1 MKHLVATSLA
11 AVWHRWH
18 PSAFRSGSWYWLGA
32 VSLTLLWLVA
42 VPLAPDTGLTRSYW
56 HPVDAA
62 TEPVIDERIT
72 AIDLAFIDERNRPT
86 RNYRVRWHGVWF
98 SPRAERVD
106 FYAGADDG
114 VIVRV
119 DGDTVLERNP
129 ALGMHTVA
137 RTVELAAGAH
147 RLEIE
152 HWQDGGA
159 RSLNVQWAP
168 ARGSPALLSPT
179 RLFPEGPGALGYWL
193 QVAAVRL
200 PVLVLLVWATGVAVL
215 VGLTVWRAF
224 YRRVTSLS
232 PDERWRRLRT
242 VLFPALLGPSQLL
255 LFGPW
260 TVHDTNRTEFLVGF
274 WELAPGWV
282 WLIGPVVGALAGLGI
297 VMPAR
302 WFPRYVAG
310 LCAVGVLLWVQG
322 NLLLADYGL
331 LDGGGLDLTSHAW
344 RTPFEAGLW
353 VCVLM
358 LAVVFASVGG
368 RAAPVASGVLVAL
381 QAIVLLVPS
390 GRDATVP
397 GISGGLSDAA
407 QTVRWLPPPE
417 IYELSSTRNVIH
429 IVLDAFPIYT
439 FVDILDADRSAF
451 DRDWSGFTFFPDH
464 LGAFKSTTGAM
475 PAMLSGVAF
484 RNEMPF
490 AEFRA
495 RHPSVFHALGQHGY
509 RLRSLTAQFRDH
521 PSPSLPGAEAAIR
534 YDIPRPYGSYR
545 DYVDVAAAQL
555 LDLSLFRH
563 APHALKPGIY
573 RDQQWL
579 FQQRIASRRG
589 PEATAERPFGDV
601 RFLREFATRVTVG
614 DAAPVYTLVHVLT
627 PHVPVVTDADCNYGL
642 NKTPTP
648 KDYANQAR
656 CALSAIRALFDR
668 LRALDLYD
676 RSAIIVTSDHGE
688 DLFMPEDKHPMGGMR
703 SPAGVTLAKIEPFA
717 TPLLLVKPFAAQGPL
732 QTSYAPT
739 SITDIPATVLDLVD
753 FPNSLG
759 RGASVFRIDPD
770 APRHRT
776 YAHHSR
782 TPKSSPFYDA
792 LYVFS
797 VNGRGNDP
805 DAWSYHRS
813 VFGPTNDRSAQR
825 REFQIGLVAD
835 PDDTAHQFGTRV
847 YRTDGYAVFYAA
859 PEDSHVTFDVRRMP
873 TMATAQTVTVRV
885 DGDVVDQH
893 LLADDAWHTLSYP
906 VEARSEDSPFCIEL
920 LTSPVWYDATG
931 ESWGLMLRGNI

>member
-1 MKHLVATSLA
+1 MGTALMAIWRL
-11 AVWHRWH
+11 WYPR
-18 PSAFRSGSWYWLGA
+18 AFRSGAWYWLGA
-32 VSLTLLWLVA
+32 VSLTLFWLA
-42 VPLAPDTGLTRSYW
+42 ALGLAPDTGLTRSYW
-56 HPVDAA
+56 YPVDAA
-62 TEPVIDERIT
+62 TEPIIDERIT
-72 AIDLAFIDERNRPT
+72 AIDLAFIDEGDRAT

-114 VIVRV
+114 VILRV

-147 RLEIE
+147 RLEID

-168 ARGSPALLSPT
+168 AGGAPALLGPT
-179 RLFPEGPGALGYWL
+179 RLFPEDPGALGYWL
-193 QVAAVRL
+193 RVSAMQL

-215 VGLTVWRAF
+215 AVQTVWRAF

-242 VLFPALLGPSQLL
+242 VLFPASLGPSQLL

-260 TVHDTNRTEFLVGF
+260 TAHETNRTEFLVGF

-282 WLIGPVVGALAGLGI
+282 WLLGPVVGTLAGVSI

-302 WFPRYVAG
+302 WFPRYVSG
-310 LCAVGVLLWVQG
+310 LCAVGVLLWAQG

-331 LDGGGLDLTSHAW
+331 LDGGGLDLASHAW
-344 RTPFEAGLW
+344 RTPLETGLW
-353 VCVLM
+353 VGMLT
-358 LAVVFASVGG
+358 LAVGFASVVA

-381 QAIVLLVPS
+381 QAIVLLLPS
-390 GRDATVP
+390 GGDATVP
-397 GISGGLSDAA
+397 GIRGGLSNAA
-407 QTVRWLPPPE
+407 QTVGWLPPPE
-417 IYELSSTRNVIH
+417 IFKLSSTRNIIH
-429 IVLDAFPIYT
+429 IVLDAFPTYT
-439 FVDILDADRSAF
+439 FVDILNADRSAF

-464 LGAFKSTTGAM
+464 LGAYPYTTASM
-475 PAMLSGVAF
+475 PAMLSGVTF

-495 RHPSVFHALGQHGY
+495 SHPSVFHALGQQGY
-509 RLRSLTAQFRDH
+509 RLRSLTSQFRDH
-521 PSPSLPGAEAAIR
+521 PSLSLPGAEATIR

-545 DYVDVAAAQL
+545 EYVDVAAAQL

-579 FQQRIASRRG
+579 IQQRIASRRG

-601 RFLREFATRVTVG
+601 RFLREFATRASVG

-642 NKTPTP
+642 NKTPIPEDFT
-648 KDYANQAR
+648 NQAR

-668 LRALDLYD
+668 LQALDLYD
-676 RSAIIVTSDHGE
+676 RSAIIVTADHGE
-688 DLFMPEDKHPMGGMR
+688 DLFMPEDQHPMGGVR
-703 SPAGVTLAKIEPFA
+703 SPAGVTLAKIEPVA
-717 TPLLLVKPFAAQGPL
+717 TPLLLVKPFGARGPL

-739 SITDIPATVLDLVD
+739 SITDIPATVLDLAD
-753 FPNSLG
+753 LPNRLG
-759 RGASVFRIDPD
+759 RGASVFRIDP
-770 APRHRT
+770 AVPRPRT
-776 YAHHSR
+776 YAHHAR
-782 TPKSSPFYDA
+782 EPKTAPFYDA

-813 VFGPTNDRSAQR
+813 IFGPTNDRSAQR
-825 REFQIGLVAD
+825 REFQIGLVTER
-835 PDDTAHQFGTRV
+835 DDTATQSGARV
-847 YRTDGYAVFYAA
+847 YRTDNYAVFYAA
-859 PEDSHVTFDVRRMP
+859 PENSRVTFDIRRMP
-873 TMATAQTVTVRV
+873 AMATPQTVTVRI
-885 DGDVVDQH
+885 DGHVVDQH
-893 LLADDAWHTLSYP
+893 VLADDAWHPLSYP